1 MFADYE
7 TLIMHSN
14 CWLSK
19 CGDCIVLLHSKK
31 LPVLLAFNQRGDK
44 VCARRTLERQLLD
57 QDGFPGSKFIS
68 YDVVYVMLFYVS
80 IL

>member
-31 LPVLLAFNQRGDK
+31 LPALLAFNQRGDK
-44 VCARRTLERQLLD
+44 VCVRRTLERQLLA
-57 QDGFPGSKFIS
+57 QDGFPGSKI
-68 YDVVYVMLFYVS
+68 YKL
-80 IL
+80 